1 MLTLY
6 CGVINLISGIS
17 HITFIV
23 ENLDKATTFF
33 QEIFGAKEVYYSG
46 EKKFSISKEKFFLI
60 NDLWIAVMEGKSI
73 EKSYDHIAFKID
85 EPDYDMY
92 LERIKKLGLEI
103 KIGRKRVDGEGRS
116 IYFYDYDNHLFE
128 LHTGTL
134 ESRLLSY
141 QDEQTKI

>member
-1 MLTLY
+1 MIILF
-6 CGVINLISGIS
+6 CGVICLISGIS

-23 ENLDKATTFF
+23 EDLEKATKFF

-60 NDLWIAVMEGKSI
+60 NDLWIAVMEGKPV
-73 EKSYDHIAFKID
+73 EKSYNHIAFKID
-85 EPDYDMY
+85 ESDFEMY
-92 LERIKKLGLEI
+92 LDRIKKLGLEI
-103 KIGRKRVDGEGRS
+103 KEGRKRVAGEGRS

-141 QDEQTKI
+141 QKEQTD